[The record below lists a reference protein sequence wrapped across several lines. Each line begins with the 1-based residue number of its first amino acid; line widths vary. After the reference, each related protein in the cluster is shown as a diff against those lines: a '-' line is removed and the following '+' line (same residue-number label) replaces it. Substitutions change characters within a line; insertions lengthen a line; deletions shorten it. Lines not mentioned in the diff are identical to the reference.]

1 MPVDA
6 LVQLLLDP
14 SGEPRDGVT
23 ILGGEPFL
31 QPVGLAA
38 LLGRIKARGVHT
50 TVYTR
55 HTLEALGRRPEPTV
69 RAALELTDLL
79 IDGPF
84 VAPLRSGRREWRG
97 SRNQRLI
104 AHPRRCRFHPSVT
117 LTPDRVG
124 RAGQQDR
131 ARVLRAARA
140 TTIATR
146 NP

>member
-1 MPVDA
+1 MPEGA

-50 TVYTR
+50 TVYTGY
-55 HTLEALGRRPEPTV
+55 TLEALARRPEPAV
-69 RAALELTDLL
+69 RAALQLTDLL

-84 VAPLRSGRREWRG
+84 VAALAQGAGEWRG

-104 AHPRRCRFHPSVT
+104 ADPST
-117 LTPDRVG
+117 
-124 RAGQQDR
+124 
-131 ARVLRAARA
+131 VL
-140 TTIATR
+140 
-146 NP
+146 NPFELDVHA

>member
-1 MPVDA
+1 VPQTHPFDSGAVVPVDA

-38 LLGRIKARGVHT
+38 LLGRIKAHGVHT
-50 TVYTR
+50 TVYTGY
-55 HTLEALGRRPEPTV
+55 TLEALGRRPEPAV
-69 RAALELTDLL
+69 RVALELTDLL

-84 VAPLRSGRREWRG
+84 VASLAQGAGEWRG

-104 AHPRRCRFHPSVT
+104 AHPSTVLSSMPNAVA
-117 LTPDRVG
+117 TP
-124 RAGQQDR
+124 
-131 ARVLRAARA
+131 
-140 TTIATR
+140 
-146 NP
+146 